1 MSTYRDALAVAVVLL
16 VVSVAIAIAISFVAI
31 DGFTLASVTGCVAES
46 HDGQL
51 VAVEC
56 R

>member
-16 VVSVAIAIAISFVAI
+16 VVSVAIAIAISFVTI
-31 DGFTLASVTGCVAES
+31 EGFNLASLTGCVAES
-46 HDGQL
+46 NSGQL